1 MAASCSPCRERPPRE
16 DRRMPQDAVA
26 QLVKTTDE
34 RMVAAL
40 EALKREFSMIRTG
53 RANPAIL
60 DRVLV
65 EYYGQK
71 VPVKQV
77 GTISA
82 PEARLLLIS
91 PWDKAMAKAIIDA
104 ITSSDLGLNPN
115 SDGNVIR
122 VPLPHLTTERRQE
135 LTKMAAHRAEEFR
148 VEVRNIRREAIEKL
162 RAMQKSA
169 DITEDDLRRYQEQ
182 VQKVTEAHIQQIDQ
196 VTKAKEKE
204 IAEG

>member
-1 MAASCSPCRERPPRE
+1 
-16 DRRMPQDAVA
+16 MPKDVIA
-26 QLVKTTDE
+26 QLMKTADE
-34 RMVAAL
+34 RMVQAL

-53 RANPAIL
+53 RANPAVL

-82 PEARLLLIS
+82 PEPRMLLIA
-91 PWDKAMAKAIIDA
+91 PWDKAMAKPIIDA
-104 ITSSDLGLNPN
+104 ITSSELGLNPN
-115 SDGNVIR
+115 TDGNVIR

-135 LTKMAAHRAEEFR
+135 LSKIAAHRAEEFR
-148 VEVRNIRREAIEKL
+148 VEVRNFRREVVEKL
-162 RAMQKSA
+162 RAMEKDG
-169 DITEDDLRRYQEQ
+169 DITKDDLRRYQEQ
-182 VQKVTEAHIQQIDQ
+182 VQKITEAHIEQIDLL
-196 VTKAKEKE
+196 TKAKEKE

>member
-1 MAASCSPCRERPPRE
+1 L
-16 DRRMPQDAVA
+16 RMPKDVIA
-26 QLVKTTDE
+26 QLMKTADE
-34 RMVAAL
+34 RMLQAV

-53 RANPAIL
+53 RANPAVL

-82 PEARLLLIS
+82 PEPRMLLIAA
-91 PWDKAMAKAIIDA
+91 WDKTMVKPIIDA
-104 ITSSDLGLNPN
+104 ITSSELGLNPN
-115 SDGNVIR
+115 ADGNMIR

-135 LTKMAAHRAEEFR
+135 LSKMAAHRAEEFR
-148 VEVRNIRREAIEKL
+148 VEVRNFRREVLEKL
-162 RAMQKSA
+162 RAMEKDG
-169 DITEDDLRRYQEQ
+169 DITKDDLRRYQEQ
-182 VQKVTEAHIQQIDQ
+182 VQKVTEAHIEQIDLL
-196 VTKAKEKE
+196 TKAKEKE

>member
-1 MAASCSPCRERPPRE
+1 M
-16 DRRMPQDAVA
+16 RMPKDVIA
-26 QLVKTTDE
+26 QLMKTADE
-34 RMVAAL
+34 RMLQAV

-53 RANPAIL
+53 RANPAVL

-82 PEARLLLIS
+82 PEPRMLLIAA
-91 PWDKAMAKAIIDA
+91 WDKTMVKPIIDA
-104 ITSSDLGLNPN
+104 ITSSELGLNPN
-115 SDGNVIR
+115 ADGNMIR

-135 LTKMAAHRAEEFR
+135 LSKMAAHRAEEFR
-148 VEVRNIRREAIEKL
+148 VEVRNFRREVLEKL
-162 RAMQKSA
+162 RAMEKDG
-169 DITEDDLRRYQEQ
+169 DITKDDLRRYQEQ
-182 VQKVTEAHIQQIDQ
+182 VQKVTEAHIEQIDLL
-196 VTKAKEKE
+196 TKAKEKE